1 VNKQS
6 FIKFIGTGS
15 GVTSLKRFHSS
26 FLISVPDYNLLVD
39 AGDGVSKAL
48 LANKISFNNIDGILL
63 THLHPDH
70 FSGFASL
77 IVQMKLISRTKNLD
91 VFVNKTLIQTV
102 EDFLYRSYIFYK
114 KLDFKVNYRT
124 YDDDKKTKVAKDYY
138 FIARQN
144 SHLRKYVKFA
154 RKKKLSFSCSS
165 VLFKIKDKNFVYSG
179 DVGHKKDLKLFK
191 KYACD
196 LMISEVTHVR
206 LNELISIRDELKLRR
221 LYLTHISEE
230 DEAEFK
236 KLTAN
241 QRKYIIPANDGMII
255 YL

>member
-1 VNKQS
+1 MSKKP

-26 FLISVPDYNLLVD
+26 FLISIPTYNLLVD
-39 AGDGVSKAL
+39 AGDGISKAL
-48 LANKISFNNIDGILL
+48 LTQKISFNDIDGVLL

-77 IVQMKLISRTKNLD
+77 IVQMKLINRTIKLD
-91 VFVNKTLIQTV
+91 VFVDKTLKQTV
-102 EDFLYRSYIFYK
+102 EEFLYRSYVFYR
-114 KLDFKVNYRT
+114 KLDFKINYKT
-124 YDDDKKTKVAKDYY
+124 YDNDKKINVAKDLS

-144 SHLRKYVKFA
+144 SHLDKYVKFA
-154 RKKKLSFSCSS
+154 RKKKISFSCSS
-165 VLFKIKDKNFVYSG
+165 VLFKIKDKNLVYSG
-179 DVGHKKDLKLFK
+179 DVGHKNDLKLFN
-191 KYACD
+191 KYDCD
-196 LMISEVTHVR
+196 LMISEVTHVG
-206 LNELISIRDELKLRR
+206 LNELISICDELKLHR

-230 DEAEFK
+230 DESEFK